1 MNSPHRIEARQNEP
15 QLRSWLL
22 AQKLLYSRVKR
33 LMGLQLTL
41 VVVGIALALFGGL
54 GTWRPDLAQAAATV
68 PLWVGPLFG
77 LAVAL
82 LNAFWIPARQQ
93 RWRSDAAH
101 VQELFDTE
109 LLQMPWP
116 QAGTTTS
123 DDEMCRAQVFDA
135 AQPSRALKDD
145 DPTNWY
151 DPSAVAVALRR
162 KKPESEGWLRPDS
175 GRHTLDDLPLA
186 LARLV
191 CQSQNLQWDLRQ
203 RDRYGDWLR
212 ALFWGLWL
220 LALLPA
226 LQQPQGMAHPRAGQA
241 AADRRA
247 VHAQLRGVHLS
258 EGPAR
263 AGRPDGV
270 PARAFPAIQPLARAI
285 APRCGGAELRWRS
298 RQATDPGLRIPNGSN
313 CAFTARIKAN
323 VGAAMACGMKS
334 RLSRPMPCSPD
345 NVPPNASVVANSS
358 ESTRGACAVR
368 NLR

>member
-54 GTWRPDLAQAAATV
+54 GTWRPDLAQAAAAV

-82 LNAFWIPARQQ
+82 LNTFWIPTRQQ

-116 QAGTTTS
+116 QAGTTIS
-123 DDEMCRAQVFDA
+123 DDEMRRAQVFDA

-226 LQQPQGMAHPRAGQA
+226 LVENMPVQ
-241 AADRRA
+241 
-247 VHAQLRGVHLS
+247 VWLLKVLS
-258 EGPAR
+258 PI
-263 AGRPDGV
+263 V
-270 PARAFPAIQPLARAI
+270 
-285 APRCGGAELRWRS
+285 
-298 RQATDPGLRIPNGSN
+298 PGLLLLHQMASEQKRVVDRLKSMQERWAKIWEEALADPQRSDLDAQARELQDRI
-313 CAFTARIKAN
+313 FQHRRTAPPFFDWLYELWRQGNQAHTQQ
-323 VGAAMACGMKS
+323 VACDRVDEAVAALKS
-334 RLSRPMPCSPD
+334 LAARPTSH
-345 NVPPNASVVANSS
+345 
-358 ESTRGACAVR
+358 
-368 NLR
+368 